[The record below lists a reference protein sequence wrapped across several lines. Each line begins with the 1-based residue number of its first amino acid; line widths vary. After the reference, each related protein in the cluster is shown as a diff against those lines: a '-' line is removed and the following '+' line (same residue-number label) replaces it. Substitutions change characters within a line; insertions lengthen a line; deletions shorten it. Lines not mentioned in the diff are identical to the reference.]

1 MFAAAAGPSLEMG
14 QVALIVAVVAAA
26 GLGIGAWI
34 AWTIA
39 NRQAKGVLANAR
51 LQAEAALDLAKSRA
65 ADEAR
70 TIVAAGEED
79 AARRRQEWE
88 RIEAERVA
96 QIKEAEEENERRH
109 RRLVDRDRALARRDQ
124 LLRERE
130 EDMDRRRA
138 EIEQQKLDLDRL
150 EEQSML
156 RLEEVSALT
165 RDEAKR
171 QLIDALRVEAR
182 QAAAAE
188 VRTIKEEVHLN
199 AEREAQKIMAL
210 AIERMASDFANERS
224 VSIVQLP
231 DASLR
236 GRIIGVEGRNIR
248 AFEKLTGMQLVLDD
262 DPGHVV
268 VSGFNPVRR
277 EIARRTLEKLV
288 EGGTIH
294 PRKIQQVAAIT
305 RRKVEQEMFQAGQ
318 EAVDEFHFDGQ
329 IHTEVVALLG
339 RLKYRT
345 SYGQNVLEHV
355 KEAAHLCGMMAVEL
369 GLDQKLAERAALL
382 HDIGKAVDFEREGT
396 HPEIGG
402 ELARRY
408 GEPPVVV
415 NAIESHHDD
424 CEVIH
429 PIAVL
434 VAAADALSGARPGAR
449 RRTTVDYLRR
459 VTRLEE
465 LAGSFQ
471 GVENCYAL
479 QAGREIRVI
488 VEAGQVSDDATA
500 LLAHDLSQRIQSEMD
515 YPGRIKVTVIREL
528 RAQAVA
534 H

>member
-1 MFAAAAGPSLEMG
+1 MGSMWALAAVGAALLGLLAGALVATLVARRQGTGVLSAARAEAERALERARQAAAED
-14 QVALIVAVVAAA
+14 
-26 GLGIGAWI
+26 
-34 AWTIA
+34 
-39 NRQAKGVLANAR
+39 AR
-51 LQAEAALDLAKSRA
+51 SVRAQAEAEAQRRRDAWSKEEA
-65 ADEAR
+65 AR
-70 TIVAAGEED
+70 TAT
-79 AARRRQEWE
+79 
-88 RIEAERVA
+88 
-96 QIKEAEEENERRH
+96 IKEAEDENERRH
-109 RRLVDRDRALARRDQ
+109 RRLIDRDRALARRDQ

-130 EDMDRRRA
+130 EDIDRRRA
-138 EIEQQKLDLDRL
+138 ELQQQKTDLDRL
-150 EEQSML
+150 EEQAML
-156 RLEEVSALT
+156 RLEEVAALT
-165 RDEAKR
+165 REEAKR
-171 QLIDALRVEAR
+171 QLVDALRVEAR
-182 QAAAAE
+182 QSAAGE
-188 VRTIKEEVHLN
+188 VRSIKEEIQRN
-199 AEREAQKIMAL
+199 ADREAQKIMAL
-210 AIERMASDFANERS
+210 AIERLASDFAAERS
-224 VSIVQLP
+224 VSVVNLP
-231 DASLR
+231 EPGMR

-248 AFEKLTGMQLVLDD
+248 AFEKMTGMQLVLDE
-262 DPGHVV
+262 DPSHVV

-277 EIARRTLEKLV
+277 EIARRSLEKLV

-294 PRKIQQVAAIT
+294 PRKIQQVVAIT

-318 EAVDEFHFDGQ
+318 EAVNEFRFDGQ
-329 IHTEVVALLG
+329 IHPEIVGLLG

-355 KEAAHLCGMMAVEL
+355 KEAAHICGMMAVEL
-369 GLDQKLAERAALL
+369 GMDQKLAERAALL

-459 VTRLEE
+459 VARLEE
-465 LAGSFQ
+465 LASSFP
-471 GVENCYAL
+471 GVETCYAL

-488 VEAGQVSDDATA
+488 VEAGSVSDDGTA
-500 LLAHDLSQRIQSEMD
+500 LLAHDLSQRIQAEMD

-534 H
+534 K

>member
-1 MFAAAAGPSLEMG
+1 MCLFATALPTGPGLALALAAAAI
-14 QVALIVAVVAAA
+14 ALV
-26 GLGIGAWI
+26 LLGAWLG
-34 AWTIA
+34 
-39 NRQAKGVLANAR
+39 GVLAARRSRGILGAAR
-51 LQAEAALDLAKSRA
+51 LRAEEVLAL
-65 ADEAR
+65 AR
-70 TIVAAGEED
+70 TQAGEESR
-79 AARRRQEWE
+79 ATLAQAEEEVARRAKEWE
-88 RIEAERVA
+88 EKERERNR
-96 QIKEAEEENERRH
+96 QLQEAEEENERRH

-124 LLRERE
+124 LLQERE
-130 EDMDRRRA
+130 GDIDRRRA
-138 EIEQQKLDLDRL
+138 ELAEQRDELIQLEQQA
-150 EEQSML
+150 ML
-156 RLEEVSALT
+156 RLEEVAALS
-165 RDEAKR
+165 REEARR
-171 QLIDALRVEAR
+171 QLIDALRAEVR
-182 QAAAAE
+182 QSAAAE
-188 VRTIKEEVHLN
+188 VRLIKEETQVV
-199 AEREAQKIMAL
+199 ADREAQKIMAL
-210 AIERMASDFANERS
+210 AIERLASDFAGERS
-224 VSIVQLP
+224 VSVVPLAE
-231 DASLR
+231 ASLR
-236 GRIIGVEGRNIR
+236 GRIIGAEGRNIR
-248 AFEKLTGMQLVLDD
+248 AFEKLTGMQLVLDE
-262 DPGHVV
+262 DPNHVV

-294 PRKIQQVAAIT
+294 PRKIQQVVAT
-305 RRKVEQEMFQAGQ
+305 TQRRVEQEMRDAGQ
-318 EAVDEFHFDGQ
+318 EAVKEFEIEGLHP
-329 IHTEVVALLG
+329 ELVALLG

-355 KEAAHLCGMMAVEL
+355 KEAAHICGIMAVEL
-369 GLDQKLAERAALL
+369 GLDQALARRAALL

-449 RRTTVDYLRR
+449 RRTTVDYLKR
-459 VTRLEE
+459 VARLEE
-465 LAGSFQ
+465 LARSFP
-471 GVENCYAL
+471 GVETCYAL

-488 VEAGQVSDDATA
+488 VEAGKVTDDGTA
-500 LLAHDLSQRIQSEMD
+500 LLAHDLSQRIQTEMD